1 MFETLGKRYY
11 ELSFTELE
19 KKRKVQTYL
28 TWTYFILSYV
38 FLVVAVYFL
47 YNLAVGAI
55 ASVDKVVSTWMV
67 LIFLVAIG
75 VLIFFVFESL
85 KCYIFYL
92 DLDRDKKYTDLMIY
106 LKKKLGD

>member
-1 MFETLGKRYY
+1 MFENIGKRYY
-11 ELSFTELE
+11 ELSIADLE
-19 KKRKVQTYL
+19 KKRKFQTYL

-55 ASVDKVVSTWMV
+55 GSVDRIVSTWMV

-75 VLIFFVFESL
+75 VLIVFIFESL
-85 KCYIFYL
+85 KCFIFYL
-92 DLDRDKKYTDLMIY
+92 DIDRDKKYTDLMIY
-106 LKKKLGD
+106 LKKKLGE